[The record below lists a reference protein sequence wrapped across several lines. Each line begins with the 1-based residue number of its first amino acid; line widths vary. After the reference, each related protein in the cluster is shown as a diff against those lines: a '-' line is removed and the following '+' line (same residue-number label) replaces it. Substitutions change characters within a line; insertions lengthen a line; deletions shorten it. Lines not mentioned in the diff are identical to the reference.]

1 MQWTLEFLELP
12 QAGQQH
18 HGQLLDDEGLA
29 KALIILVRMLAQTSK
44 ATEQSEAV
52 DE

>member
-12 QAGQQH
+12 RAGLQH
-18 HGQLLDDEGLA
+18 HGQLLDDEVLG
-29 KALIILVRMLAQTSK
+29 KALIILVRMLAQASEGAAQRE
-44 ATEQSEAV
+44 AT

>member
-1 MQWTLEFLELP
+1 MQWALEFLELP

-18 HGQLLDDEGLA
+18 HGQLFDDEVLG
-29 KALIILVRMLAQTSK
+29 KAFIILVRMLAHVREGASQRE
-44 ATEQSEAV
+44 AT